1 MKYLVCGLL
10 NFESVLVGAGWEE
23 RLFAL
28 QSLKPPLRVSQQD
41 SILKH
46 NLFINNGSLKKID
59 PVSDSFLQ
67 FSVTS
72 SNALPNK
79 NKT

>member
-46 NLFINNGSLKKID
+46 NLFINNGSLKKNWSGFRLI
-59 PVSDSFLQ
+59 SAIFCGLEQ
-67 FSVTS
+67 C
-72 SNALPNK
+72 AAQQE
-79 NKT
+79 